1 MVECGGLENH
11 CAAMYRGFESL
22 SLRTNPNFKL
32 GFFIF
37 VDMRKIHQN
46 INIANTLEGEFYNSR
61 DIFLESIE
69 KIFANSWLLITDI
82 NSISNQKN
90 AFPFMYMDKLL
101 PEPLLLIKNE
111 DLKCFSNVCTH
122 RGNILIDKPCFINK
136 NITCNYHGK
145 QFDTDGKFKYMPKCE
160 GMINFPSAE
169 DNLKQIPVEKWRQFI
184 FTSLNPKIK
193 FEQLIQEMDN
203 RIGWMPIEDFKY
215 REDLS
220 KKYLV
225 SANWALYCDNYL
237 EGFHIPFVHEGL
249 NSVLDFNNYDVEIF
263 KYSNLQIGIANDND
277 ICFDI
282 PKESI
287 DYGKKIAAYYFW
299 VFPNMM
305 FNFYPWGLSLNLV
318 NPVSINKTEVVF
330 KSYVWDESK
339 LNVGAGADL
348 DKVELEDEE
357 IVERVQIGTR
367 SRFYKHG
374 RFSPTMEKGVHH
386 FHTLI
391 SNAMNLK

>member
-37 VDMRKIHQN
+37 VDMQKIHQN

-69 KIFANSWLLITDI
+69 KIFANSWRLITDI
-82 NSISNQKN
+82 NIISNRKN

-101 PEPLLLIKNE
+101 PEPLLLIKNK

-122 RGNILIDKPCFINK
+122 RGNILIDKPCFIKK

-193 FEQLIQEMDN
+193 FEQLIQEMEN

-237 EGFHIPFVHEGL
+237 EGFHIPFVHKDL
-249 NSVLDFNNYDVEIF
+249 TKVLDIDKYKCELYENY
-263 KYSNLQIGIANDND
+263 NLQIGYASEGEEFFQLPENH
-277 ICFDI
+277 
-282 PKESI
+282 I
-287 DYGKKIAAYYFW
+287 DFGNKISAYYYW
-299 VFPNMM
+299 IYPNIML
-305 FNFYPWGLSLNLV
+305 NFYPWGLSINIVTPLDINRTK
-318 NPVSINKTEVVF
+318 VSFIQF
-330 KSYVWDESK
+330 MLDETKYYS
-339 LNVGAGADL
+339 GAGGMI
-348 DKVELEDEE
+348 DKVEREDEFV
-357 IVERVQIGTR
+357 VEQVSKGLE
-367 SRFYKHG
+367 SRYYSTG
-374 RFSPTMEKGVHH
+374 RFSPTKELTIHH
-386 FHTLI
+386 FHRLI
-391 SNAMNLK
+391 SESLNS